1 MSDPLITSSPN
12 MSSKKMWIAGG
23 VFVTVVAVA
32 LLLYFFVFKK
42 SSKSQPQLQPPSMQM
57 QSQEPPSMK
66 MKIGRRFDNLD
77 NLPIG
82 TGVHCESDSQC
93 LNGCGLVTG
102 DPNKQCCQYGTYNNH
117 FGTVCS
123 NKYCTSDNDCPNG
136 CGLVI
141 GDTKQPPQ
149 PQCCTNGV
157 IPHYTGPH
165 YPEMGPLDPRM
176 DPLYPEMDSRGS
188 LNICI

>member
-1 MSDPLITSSPN
+1 MSDPLITSNPN

-23 VFVTVVAVA
+23 VFVAVVAVA

-66 MKIGRRFDNLD
+66 MKIGRGFD

-82 TGVHCESDSQC
+82 TGVHCESETDC
-93 LNGCGLVTG
+93 LDGNGCGLVTG
-102 DPNKQCCQYGTYNNH
+102 DPNKQCCRYGTYNNH

-141 GDTKQPPQ
+141 GYPKQ
-149 PQCCTNGV
+149 QCCTNGV
-157 IPHYTGPH
+157 LRSPYPGPPDPEMDPLD
-165 YPEMGPLDPRM
+165 PEMGP
-176 DPLYPEMDSRGS
+176 RGS
-188 LNICI
+188 LNICV

>member
-1 MSDPLITSSPN
+1 MF
-12 MSSKKMWIAGG
+12 
-23 VFVTVVAVA
+23 FVIVAVA

-57 QSQEPPSMK
+57 QSPHQSMK

-82 TGVHCESDSQC
+82 TGVHCESETDC
-93 LNGCGLVTG
+93 FEGNGCGLVTG

-141 GDTKQPPQ
+141 GGKPKQ
-149 PQCCTNGV
+149 QCCTNGV
-157 IPHYTGPH
+157 LRTSYPGPGSPDPEMDPLD
-165 YPEMGPLDPRM
+165 PEMGP
-176 DPLYPEMDSRGS
+176 RGS
-188 LNICI
+188 LNICV